1 MSGPNAT
8 VTRTNVLSGPGQ
20 IWYDTFAAAVEPA
33 DADVGSPLT
42 GTWVD
47 AGATDGG
54 LTITVNQSFFSMM
67 VDQVPDS
74 LGERL
79 TDRSVTVATNFA
91 EGTLEAMAVALNNDP
106 AVAVTEDPTVP
117 PVFKSFEAEAGQ
129 DAMRPTELA
138 IVVDGWAPGDA
149 QLRRRVILRRVN
161 SIENVGSAFTK
172 DGLFLIPVTFKALY
186 VDSTTPPWKVVD
198 ELPA

>member
-8 VTRTNVLSGPGQ
+8 VTQTNVLAGPGQ
-20 IWYDTFAAAVEPA
+20 IWYDLADAAVFPA
-33 DADVGSPLT
+33 DTDVGTPLT

-79 TDRSVTVATNFA
+79 TDRSVVAATNLA
-91 EGTLEAMAVALNNDP
+91 EGTLENLAIALNHDP
-106 AVAVTEDPTVP
+106 ATAVTTDPGTVP
-117 PVFKSFEAEAGQ
+117 VWKKFELEAGQ
-129 DAMRPTELA
+129 DAMRPVELA

-161 SIENVGSAFTK
+161 SIENVGSAWQK
-172 DGLFLIPVTFKALY
+172 DGLYLIPASFKALY
-186 VDSTTPPWKVVD
+186 VDSTTSPVDWVD
-198 ELPA
+198 ELP

>member
-8 VTRTNVLSGPGQ
+8 VTRTNVLAGPGQ
-20 IWYDTFAAAVEPA
+20 LWYDTFAQAVEPA
-33 DADVGSPLT
+33 DTDIGSPL
-42 GTWVD
+42 GDTWVD

-54 LTITVNQSFFSMM
+54 MTVTVNQNFFSMM

-79 TDRSVTVATNFA
+79 TDRSITVATNIA
-91 EGTLEAMAVALNNDP
+91 EGTLEALAIALNHDP
-106 AVAVTEDPTVP
+106 ATAITEDTATTPAW
-117 PVFKSFEAEAGQ
+117 KKLDLEAGQ
-129 DAMRPTELA
+129 DAMRPVELA

-149 QLRRRVILRRVN
+149 QLMRRVVLRRVN
-161 SIENVGSAFTK
+161 SVENVGSAWQK
-172 DGLFLIPVTFKALY
+172 DGLYLIPVTFKALY
-186 VDSTTPPWKVVD
+186 VDSVTSPVSWTD